1 MISTK
6 FFSFLI
12 FFSILILLLP
22 LKAIEKIPEPP
33 WDEMTSRVSIR
44 RIDTGFT
51 RTLEGMVFSGGSFFK
66 RYTVGYSVFVIQHAK
81 GLFLVDS
88 GLGQQVGEQ
97 SLAQNWLV
105 RKFILPYDVVMPAA
119 EALSSQ
125 IPMGIFMTHL
135 HWDHCSGLVD
145 FPGVP
150 VFVSVKEY
158 DFAKSDK
165 SGRPGYLKANLDIES
180 NRWRLLNLKD
190 DSFGPFASHLD
201 IFGDHSIIAVSLEGH
216 TPGSIG
222 YVVNL
227 ENRKRVLFVGDAI
240 WSMKQLSTASSK
252 SYFSAKLA
260 DHNHDGTKQT
270 VEILSKLNKSDPD
283 LIIIPSHDFE
293 QAERHF
299 PIFEKH

>member
-1 MISTK
+1 
-6 FFSFLI
+6 
-12 FFSILILLLP
+12 
-22 LKAIEKIPEPP
+22 
-33 WDEMTSRVSIR
+33 
-44 RIDTGFT
+44 
-51 RTLEGMVFSGGSFFK
+51 
-66 RYTVGYSVFVIQHAK
+66 
-81 GLFLVDS
+81 
-88 GLGQQVGEQ
+88 
-97 SLAQNWLV
+97 
-105 RKFILPYDVVMPAA
+105 
-119 EALSSQ
+119 
-125 IPMGIFMTHL
+125 
-135 HWDHCSGLVD
+135 
-145 FPGVP
+145 
-150 VFVSVKEY
+150 
-158 DFAKSDK
+158 
-165 SGRPGYLKANLDIES
+165 
-180 NRWRLLNLKD
+180 LKD